1 MKIYIVEAYWYDNI
15 CECNTSMITRVFA
28 SKESAQK
35 YIDAFPE
42 INEAAGRRV
51 QELMDKGEYEDG
63 QVIDSDDKELM
74 DAFNEYVCFN
84 GVSDGKV
91 EFLITE
97 YELRD

>member
-1 MKIYIVEAYWYDNI
+1 MKIYIVEAYWYDDI
-15 CECNTSMITRVFA
+15 CECNTNMIARVFA

-51 QELMDKGEYEDG
+51 QELMDKGEYEDER
-63 QVIDSDDKELM
+63 VIDDEELM
-74 DAFNEYVCFN
+74 NAMKEHICIYGVPDNEVDLRI
-84 GVSDGKV
+84 S
-91 EFLITE
+91 E

>member
-1 MKIYIVEAYWYDNI
+1 MKIYIVEAGWYDKSYEQSFTQNI
-15 CECNTSMITRVFA
+15 CAFT

-42 INEAAGRRV
+42 INEAAGRRLD
-51 QELMDKGEYEDG
+51 ELLDKRGYKSG

-74 DAFNEYVCFN
+74 DAFNKHISFY
-84 GVSDGKV
+84 GVPDDEVYLCIS
-91 EFLITE
+91 E

>member
-1 MKIYIVEAYWYDNI
+1 MKIYVVEAYWYDDI
-15 CECNTSMITRVFA
+15 CECNTNMIARVFA

-51 QELMDKGEYEDG
+51 QELMDKRGYKSG
-63 QVIDSDDKELM
+63 QVIDCNDKELM
-74 DAFNEYVCFN
+74 DAMKEHICFCGVPDNEVDLRI
-84 GVSDGKV
+84 S
-91 EFLITE
+91 E

>member
-1 MKIYIVEAYWYDNI
+1 MKIYMVEASWYDKLYEENCLQNI
-15 CECNTSMITRVFA
+15 AAFT

-51 QELMDKGEYEDG
+51 QELMDKGEYEDV
-63 QVIDSDDKELM
+63 QVIDGDDEELM
-74 DAFNEYVCFN
+74 NAMKEYVYIY
-84 GVSDGKV
+84 GVPDNEVDLRIS
-91 EFLITE
+91 E

>member
-1 MKIYIVEAYWYDNI
+1 MKIYIVEAYWYDDI
-15 CECNTSMITRVFA
+15 CECNTSMIARVFA

-42 INEAAGRRV
+42 INETAGRRV

-63 QVIDSDDKELM
+63 QVVDDEELM
-74 DAFNEYVCFN
+74 NAMKEYVYIY
-84 GVSDGKV
+84 GVPDNEVDLRIS
-91 EFLITE
+91 E

>member
-1 MKIYIVEAYWYDNI
+1 MKIYIVEAYWYDDI
-15 CECNTSMITRVFA
+15 CECNTSMIARVFA

-51 QELMDKGEYEDG
+51 QELMDKGEYEGG
-63 QVIDSDDKELM
+63 QAIDDEELM
-74 DAFNEYVCFN
+74 NAMKEHISIY
-84 GVSDGKV
+84 GVPDNDVDLRIS
-91 EFLITE
+91 E